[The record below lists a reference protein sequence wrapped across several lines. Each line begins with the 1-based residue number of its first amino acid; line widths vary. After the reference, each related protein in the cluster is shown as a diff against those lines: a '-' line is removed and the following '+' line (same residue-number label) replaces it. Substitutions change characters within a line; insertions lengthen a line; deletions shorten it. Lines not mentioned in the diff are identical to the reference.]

1 MKLRK
6 RKSKEDEVRKKEKER
21 KKRKEEGK
29 REGRKEKENM
39 RREKPQYLYSS
50 VVPNAVLSV
59 NFVK

>member
-1 MKLRK
+1 M
-6 RKSKEDEVRKKEKER
+6 RKKEKKR

-29 REGRKEKENM
+29 REGRKEKEKENM

-50 VVPNAVLSV
+50 VVPNAVLSL